1 MGGGFGHDESYEYEP
16 WYKYGIGFLVFEAL
30 IAVGVSIYALSM
42 GFSGQAVQFK
52 KKVTFDRPAAV
63 IETDKAKQ
71 CKALERQYQECMQ
84 DAGLT
89 ITVPS
94 KK

>member
-1 MGGGFGHDESYEYEP
+1 MSAVLGSDESYEHEP
-16 WYKYGIGFLVFEAL
+16 WYKYGIAFLVLEAV

-42 GFSGQAVQFK
+42 GFSGQTVQFK
-52 KKVTFDRPAAV
+52 KKLTFDKPAA
-63 IETDKAKQ
+63 IESVKPEQ
-71 CKALERQYQECMQ
+71 CMALEKQYQACLR
-84 DAGLT
+84 DAGLP

>member
-1 MGGGFGHDESYEYEP
+1 MGGHFGHDESYEYEP
-16 WYKYGIGFLVFEAL
+16 WYKYGIGFLILEAL
-30 IAVGVSIYALSM
+30 IAIGVSIYALSM

-52 KKVTFDRPAAV
+52 KKVTFEKPAA
-63 IETDKAKQ
+63 IESIKAEP
-71 CKALERQYQECMQ
+71 CKALERQYQACMR
-84 DAGLT
+84 DAGLP